1 MRQTTYLGPVSGFVP
16 LSMASFRWQATHAW
30 GRQPSRFFC
39 KAYRV
44 LASEHTAEGQ
54 PKNRCEYL
62 ILQAPQDRTSPLR
75 SVACGGLPRNTFP
88 RLASASC
95 VRADCL
101 DHGFAPLSA
110 SERPHNPLRLRP
122 SISMQETDRRFPRP
136 LLLRRKGDHA
146 QDSRGNGLSLVIE
159 GPVVCSRYSNSAAR
173 SIPCLRW
180 RGRRGKRSSPPP
192 RPVMA
197 AAACVPRGCGACF
210 EIALRVACFCRLML

>member
-1 MRQTTYLGPVSGFVP
+1 MGPWCHQAPKIPGHEGARYETNHISGPCFGVRAP
-16 LSMASFRWQATHAW
+16 LDGLISMASDSRM

-180 RGRRGKRSSPPP
+180 RGATR
-192 RPVMA
+192 
-197 AAACVPRGCGACF
+197 
-210 EIALRVACFCRLML
+210 